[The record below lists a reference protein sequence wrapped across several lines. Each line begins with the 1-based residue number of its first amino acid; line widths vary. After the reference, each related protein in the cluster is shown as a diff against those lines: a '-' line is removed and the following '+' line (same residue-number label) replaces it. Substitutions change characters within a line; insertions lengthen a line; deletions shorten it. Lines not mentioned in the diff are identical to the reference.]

1 MKPTAAIV
9 AAREDSMV
17 ILRGMIGSENLLDA
31 AGENDSRHELVN
43 QSCCLTVSCFAPH
56 QSVDDEPG
64 QAKIG
69 VQGGAELLMQYVRVV
84 SDVSS
89 PSLATRILPR
99 DKRPLLLPV
108 SKL

>member
-17 ILRGMIGSENLLDA
+17 ILRGMIGSGNLLDA

-43 QSCCLTVSCFAPH
+43 QPGCLAVSCFAPH

-69 VQGGAELLMQYVRVV
+69 VQGGAELLMQRSAMCKPYIPGSLC
-84 SDVSS
+84 SD
-89 PSLATRILPR
+89 LTQR
-99 DKRPLLLPV
+99 
-108 SKL
+108 

>member
-17 ILRGMIGSENLLDA
+17 ILRGMIGSGNLLDA

-69 VQGGAELLMQYVRVV
+69 VQGGAELLMQYE
-84 SDVSS
+84 
-89 PSLATRILPR
+89 
-99 DKRPLLLPV
+99 
-108 SKL
+108 